1 MLSTQKRSVW
11 LINPNEIHKL
21 CAFNYRL
28 FGLCAKGLEGCSI
41 LKCKKCGKTSP
52 DESQRAG
59 KKNITKGL
67 RKELLRLPAYTLA
80 AGIVLRI
87 ISAITIRITT
97 VNSSEWTPEVS
108 AVLFCVNLVC
118 SIALFIGIGLL
129 LRKSY
134 SRADFFKSA
143 TLLLAYYLVVF
154 GVEQLTQ
161 YLGVY
166 NMAVN
171 YFFLPVEVFSVLIDL
186 ALKMSNAET
195 LTWVHLIPSMLAPY
209 LFVLFSKK
217 KESEVVI

>member
-28 FGLCAKGLEGCSI
+28 FGLCAKGLEGCAI

-143 TLLLAYYLVVF
+143 TLLLAYDLVVF

-161 YLGVY
+161 YLGIY
-166 NMAVN
+166 SLAIN
-171 YFFLPVEVFSVLIDL
+171 YFFLPTRLFVVITQTIGRV
-186 ALKMSNAET
+186 SNAET

-217 KESEVVI
+217 KEKEVVI